1 MSCMRL
7 VATLRPS
14 RLLRFAWL
22 LTGFTLAAL
31 FVFGQ
36 STSSGVGRPVLVE
49 LFTSEGCSDC
59 PPADALLAR
68 LDREQFVPGVQAIVL
83 SEHVTYW
90 NHEGWRDPF
99 SMQEVDDRQRDYV
112 YRFGLQDS
120 YTPQAVIDGAVQLV
134 GNNSQAM
141 AQAIEKA
148 GAAPKESLRIQQ
160 AHWDNGGV
168 EFSVAASAATNTRLE
183 AALAEDATRVE
194 VASGENAGR
203 TLQHVAVVRVLKD
216 FGAKGLDGHTLRL
229 SSSDLMH
236 GSDAKVPVRLVVF
249 ATDRKTGHVLGV
261 AEQTL
266 SR

>member
-1 MSCMRL
+1 LRL
-7 VATLRPS
+7 AFWVLIGAS
-14 RLLRFAWL
+14 
-22 LTGFTLAAL
+22 LTTL

-36 STSSGVGRPVLVE
+36 PAPQASPRPVLIE

-99 SMQEVDDRQRDYV
+99 SMQEVDERQRDYV

-120 YTPQAVIDGAVQLV
+120 YTPQAVVDGTTQFV
-134 GNNSQAM
+134 GNSPNAMMQAVE
-141 AQAIEKA
+141 QA
-148 GAAPKESLRIQQ
+148 GAAPKESITILN
-160 AHWDNGGV
+160 AHWENGGV
-168 EFSVAASAATNTRLE
+168 DFSVAAPASPNTRLE
-183 AALAEDATRVE
+183 AALAEDATRVK

-216 FGAKGLDGHTLRL
+216 FGQKGLEGHILHL

-236 GSDAKVPVRLVVF
+236 GADSRVPVRLVVF